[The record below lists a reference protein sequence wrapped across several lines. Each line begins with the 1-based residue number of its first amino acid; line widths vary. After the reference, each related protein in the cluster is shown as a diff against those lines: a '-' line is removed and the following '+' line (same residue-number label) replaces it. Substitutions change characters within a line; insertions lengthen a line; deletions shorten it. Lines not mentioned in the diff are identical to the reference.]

1 MSDAAG
7 LPYGHGGDI
16 WTQRERWGEAVLDL
30 SANTNP
36 LGMSPAAARAARD
49 AVETSD
55 RYPDPRCRRLAFAIA
70 KQAGTDPGWVL
81 CGNGA
86 ADLIWRLCLA
96 EAPRRVLVAAPTFS
110 EYAAAARA
118 AGASVEEVALSEKRD
133 FDLDCSFVD
142 AVAPGID
149 MVFVCNPNN
158 PTGRTVAPQ
167 VLDKLIDRCAA
178 VGARLVV
185 DECFLGFTASCGDTL
200 DARVASSPHVVVL
213 HAFTKLHGMA
223 GLRLGYLLSSDEDL
237 VRRVYLAGPP
247 WPVSTPAQA
256 AGVAAL
262 SDHEFVARTRELI
275 DIERPRMMALLAA
288 AGCRVV
294 SGEANYVLFRLMRDA
309 APMADAADVLARA
322 GVIVRDCSN
331 YTGLDSSWVR
341 ACVRGRAESDALL
354 DAVYRATGL
363 AVEEGGRDDG

>member
-1 MSDAAG
+1 MPCATK

-16 WTQRERWGEAVLDL
+16 WTQRERWGETVIDL

-36 LGMSPAAARAARD
+36 LGISPAAANAARE
-49 AVETSD
+49 AIGVSD
-55 RYPDPRCRRLAFAIA
+55 RYPDPRCRQLASAIA
-70 KQAGTDPGWVL
+70 MRSGAATGWVL

-96 EAPRRVLVAAPTFS
+96 VAPRRVLVAAPTFS

-118 AGASVEEVALSEKRD
+118 AGALVDEVVLRAESD
-133 FDLDCSFVD
+133 FDLDRSFVD
-142 AVAPGID
+142 AVVPGVD

-158 PTGRTVAPQ
+158 PTGRTVAPP
-167 VLDKLIDRCAA
+167 VLDELVDRCVA

-185 DECFLGFTASCGDTL
+185 DECFLGFTASSGSTL
-200 DARVASSPHVVVL
+200 DARIAASPKLVVL

-223 GLRLGYLLSSDEDL
+223 GLRLGYLLCSDEDL

-247 WPVSTPAQA
+247 WPVSAPAQA
-256 AGVAAL
+256 AGIAAL
-262 SDHEFVARTRELI
+262 ADHDFVVRTRELV
-275 DIERPRMMALLAA
+275 DAERPRMMGLLAA

-294 SGEANYVLFRLMRDA
+294 PSEANYVLFRLMRGG
-309 APMADAADVLARA
+309 APVPGASDVLAGS

-341 ACVRGRAESDALL
+341 ACVRGRAETDALL
-354 DAVYRATGL
+354 DAVRHASGSS
-363 AVEEGGRDDG
+363 VEERGRDDG

>member
-118 AGASVEEVALSEKRD
+118 AGASVGEVALSEKRD

-294 SGEANYVLFRLMRDA
+294 PGEANYVLFRLMRDA
-309 APMADAADVLARA
+309 APMADAADVLALA
-322 GVIVRDCSN
+322 GVILRDCSN

>member
-1 MSDAAG
+1 MSCATK

-16 WTQRERWGEAVLDL
+16 WTQRERWGEAVVDL

-36 LGMSPAAARAARD
+36 LGISPAAASAARD
-49 AVETSD
+49 AIEASD
-55 RYPDPRCRRLAFAIA
+55 RYPDPRCRRLASAIA
-70 KQAGTDPGWVL
+70 ERSSVACGWVL

-96 EAPRRVLVAAPTFS
+96 EAPSRVLVAAPTFS

-118 AGASVEEVALSEKRD
+118 VGARVEEVALRADRD
-133 FDLDCSFVD
+133 FNLDRSFAD
-142 AVAPGID
+142 AVVSGVD
-149 MVFVCNPNN
+149 MVFICNPNN
-158 PTGRTVAPQ
+158 PTGRTVAPS
-167 VLDKLIDRCAA
+167 VLDELIDRCAA

-185 DECFLGFTASCGDTL
+185 DECFLGFTASGGFTL
-200 DARVASSPHVVVL
+200 DGRLAAAPHVVVL

-223 GLRLGYLLSSDEDL
+223 GLRLGYLLCSDEDL

-256 AGVAAL
+256 AGIAAL
-262 SDHEFVARTRELI
+262 ADHDFVSRTRKLI
-275 DIERPRMMALLAA
+275 DVERPRMMAMLAA

-294 SGEANYVLFRLMRDA
+294 PGEANYVLFRLMCGGEPVPGASDA
-309 APMADAADVLARA
+309 LAGA

-341 ACVRGRAESDALL
+341 ACVRGRAETDALL
-354 DAVYRATGL
+354 SAVRHATAL
-363 AVEEGGRDDG
+363 ARERKGPR